1 MPLQEDGLSKKKVKD
16 LRCSNCNYPGDTVL
30 RGDKTLCLICAES
43 MPGIYHIGAAG
54 ALGLAGV
61 TMRQSAYCFNLILTE
76 MRKLTGGI
84 YVQEL
89 PVVQT
94 KRRGRVEA
102 PRTIRVSK
110 KLPTAKS

>member
-1 MPLQEDGLSKKKVKD
+1 MSLQEDVLSKKKAKE

-30 RGDKTLCLICAES
+30 RGDKLLCLICTES

-76 MRKLTGGI
+76 MRKLTGGV

-89 PVVQT
+89 PVMQT
-94 KRRGRVEA
+94 KRRGKVHA
-102 PRTIRVSK
+102 LRTIRVGK
-110 KLPTAKS
+110 KRPMAKS